1 MKNKPIIYS
10 LIFLMVVSIF
20 ALPIE
25 TQAKTIKEFEA
36 EVDKYTKQLQEK
48 KNNLAKNDQEV
59 AEIKRK
65 IASIEKQI
73 EAAQQ
78 EIETLQ
84 IEINKSNNEIAKKS
98 EESKKIIEYYQI
110 SNGNNA
116 YLEYAF
122 GATSIT
128 DMIYRMSIVEQLTEY
143 NDKIMKELEELIKKN
158 EQQQK
163 QLAQKKIDLKEL
175 QESLEKE
182 KERINADSASIRET
196 MPSIENQIKA
206 AKANVKYY
214 KNLGC
219 GANEDIQKCQYRI
232 EQAKKNTGGGTA
244 SSVPSTNGFFRPMV
258 NGYVTQRYFGY
269 GGHLGID
276 LSSSNKSIDIYP
288 IADGQVFYNGRDS
301 AGALVVKIKH
311 NIGGRYIYSTYAH
324 MRAVYG
330 NIRVGTNIS
339 SDTPIGPMGS
349 TGNSTGPHLHLEI
362 TTCDW
367 NRGGG
372 CTWYEYQRST
382 INPTRYVEFPSRW
395 NNR

>member
-1 MKNKPIIYS
+1 MKKKPLIYS
-10 LIFLMVVSIF
+10 LILLTLVSVI

-25 TQAKTIKEFEA
+25 AQAQTIKEFEA
-36 EVDKYTKQLQEK
+36 EVEKYTKQLEEK
-48 KNNLAKNDQEV
+48 KANLAKNDQEV

-65 IASIEKQI
+65 ISSIENQI
-73 EAAQQ
+73 KEAQAEIDKLQQ
-78 EIETLQ
+78 EINE
-84 IEINKSNNEIAKKS
+84 SNAEIAKKS
-98 EESKKIIEYYQI
+98 EESKKIIEYYQV

-116 YLEYAF
+116 YLEYIF
-122 GATSIT
+122 GASSIT
-128 DMIYRMSIVEQLTEY
+128 DMIYRMSVVEQLTEY

-158 EQQQK
+158 ENQQAA
-163 QLAQKKIDLKEL
+163 LAQKKVELKSL

-206 AKANVKYY
+206 AKANVSYY

-219 GANEDIQKCQYRI
+219 GSTEDIQKCQYRI
-232 EQAKKNTGGGTA
+232 EQANKNNGGGVG

-258 NGYVTQRYFGY
+258 NGYVTQGYHGY

-288 IADGQVFYNGRDS
+288 IADGQVFYNGKDS

-311 NIGGRYIYSTYAH
+311 NVGGRYIYSTYAH
-324 MRAVYG
+324 MRGVYSH
-330 NIRVGTNIS
+330 IRVGANIS
-339 SDTPIGPMGS
+339 SNTPIGPMGS

-382 INPTRYVEFPSRW
+382 INPTRYVVFPSRW

>member
-1 MKNKPIIYS
+1 
-10 LIFLMVVSIF
+10 MVVSIF

-73 EAAQQ
+73 ESAQQ
-78 EIETLQ
+78 EIEALQ
-84 IEINKSNNEIAKKS
+84 IEINKSNAEIAKKS
-98 EESKKIIEYYQI
+98 EESKKIIEYYQV

-143 NDKIMKELEELIKKN
+143 NDKIMKELEDLIKKN

-232 EQAKKNTGGGTA
+232 EQAKKNTGSGTA

-258 NGYVTQRYFGY
+258 NGYITQRYFGY

-311 NIGGRYIYSTYAH
+311 NVGGRYIYSTYAH